1 MKTNVAMEEDYGLL
15 TKEGVMPLIGVDVT
29 GDIIGKTARI
39 KVRQHFRNESSRPV
53 EAIYKFPLPEGAS
66 VCGFMAEVG
75 DRVFTGAIE
84 EREKAYEIY
93 DDAIGDGDGGFLLDQ
108 ERPNIFTLSVGNMK
122 PKTSAVITIDYVTL
136 LDTSELQTRVFLP
149 TTVSPRYVP
158 RDTPDRDG
166 IPVHSLVNP
175 PFAGSTPYG
184 LTLDLAI
191 HGKAYIA
198 SIESPSHSI
207 RVDMAGEVLHVGFAT
222 ELEVMDRDFVL
233 VITRKEEFVN
243 VGYFVRDPNGVFF
256 QVDLSPRPSSASACA
271 DPARD
276 VFFVIDCSGSMQ
288 GSSITQAKK
297 ALEIFLKGMGKG
309 VNFNIIRFGNDYQK
323 LFPGCVPYSSKTL
336 QEALAY
342 LEATEAN
349 LGGTELLRPL
359 REIYSH
365 RTGELDRRSIVLI
378 TDGEIGNEEDVIA
391 LVQRHAATTRVFP
404 VGIGYGPN
412 EYLLKQIARVS
423 NGAAELISPGE
434 RIEPRL
440 LKLFNKVALST
451 NPVTGLKIETG
462 KSVDQAPT
470 LPVVYEGGCI
480 SVFGMSDNGLSAH
493 GQITLLGV
501 TGSVQREWSVPLHEV
516 LHDKTSIPLL
526 WAREKLRDLQEELLG
541 PPAEQG
547 EPLAGQKKIEKEIIR
562 LSKQFGIISDYTS
575 FVAMEERGEPD
586 KTFDRMATVAVP
598 VMLTK
603 DWGGMA
609 QHTKPPLDLSAFVDA
624 QMYMGDPYS
633 SRNRRLEC
641 DCEDLSDMMLKP
653 QRPELIVEPAKEI
666 LMTDILSRQRAEG
679 GFEIDDELV
688 RKLDLPFNVR
698 EIAERMLTATDVDK
712 FTLLSTAIIIALLE
726 ENMRD
731 IRECWEGVIQKS
743 RAWFASNLHAGAPT
757 IDGMH
762 LTRWVWRELFDT
774 VPL

>member
-1 MKTNVAMEEDYGLL
+1 MKANVVMEEDYGLL

-29 GDIIGKTARI
+29 GDIVGKTARI

-66 VCGFMAEVG
+66 VCGFMAEVE

-93 DDAIGDGDGGFLLDQ
+93 DDAIHDGDGGFLLDQ

-136 LDTSELQTRVFLP
+136 LDTSKLQTRVLLP

-175 PFAGSTPYG
+175 PFVSSTPYG

-191 HGKAYIA
+191 HGKAYIT

-207 RVDMAGEVLHVGFAT
+207 RVDMSGEVLRVGFAT
-222 ELEVMDRDFVL
+222 EVEVMDRDFVL
-233 VITRKEEFVN
+233 VITRKEEFVD

-256 QVDLSPRPSSASACA
+256 QVDLFPKPSSAGACA
-271 DPARD
+271 EPARD

-297 ALEIFLKGMGKG
+297 ALEIFLRGMGKG
-309 VNFNIIRFGNDYQK
+309 VNFNIIRFGNDYRM

-359 REIYSH
+359 REIYSQ
-365 RTGELDRRSIVLI
+365 RTGEPNRRSIVVI
-378 TDGEIGNEEDVIA
+378 TDGEIGNEGEVIA
-391 LVQRHAATTRVFP
+391 LVQRHAATTRVFL

-423 NGAAELISPGE
+423 NGAAELISQGE
-434 RIEPRL
+434 RIESRL

-451 NPVTGLKIETG
+451 NPVTGLTIETG
-462 KSVDQAPT
+462 RSVDQAPA
-470 LPVVYEGGCI
+470 LPVVYEGDCT
-480 SVFGMSDNGLSAH
+480 SVFGMSDNNLSTH
-493 GQITLLGV
+493 EQITLLGV
-501 TGSVQREWSVPLHEV
+501 TRNVQREWSVPLHEV
-516 LHDKTSIPLL
+516 PRDKTPIPLL
-526 WAREKLRDLQEELLG
+526 WAREKIRDLQEGLLE
-541 PPAEQG
+541 PPAERG
-547 EPLAGQKKIEKEIIR
+547 ELPARQKKVEKEIIR
-562 LSKQFGIISDYTS
+562 LSRRFGIISGYTS
-575 FVAMEERGEPD
+575 FVAMEERREPD
-586 KTFDRMATVAVP
+586 KTFDSMVTVTVP

-603 DWGGMA
+603 DWGGTVRPNGPRPSWGM
-609 QHTKPPLDLSAFVDA
+609 PEPCF
-624 QMYMGDPYS
+624 
-633 SRNRRLEC
+633 
-641 DCEDLSDMMLKP
+641 MM
-653 QRPELIVEPAKEI
+653 REPDVMFKLQGREPVAESAKEI
-666 LMTDILSRQRAEG
+666 LMTEILSRQRAEG
-679 GFEIDDELV
+679 GFEVDDELA
-688 RKLDLPFNVR
+688 RKLDLPFDVR
-698 EIAERMLTATDVDK
+698 KIAERILTATDVDK
-712 FTLLSTAIIIALLE
+712 FTLLSTAIIMAVLE
-726 ENMRD
+726 EDMGD
-731 IRECWEGVIQKS
+731 IRDCWEGVIGKS
-743 RAWFASNLHAGAPT
+743 KAWFASNLHAGAPT

-762 LTRWVWRELFDT
+762 LTRWVRHELFDI
-774 VPL
+774 VRM

>member
-1 MKTNVAMEEDYGLL
+1 MEEDYGLL

-29 GDIIGKTARI
+29 GDIIGKTAQIR
-39 KVRQHFRNESSRPV
+39 VRQHFRNEWSRPV

-66 VCGFMAEVG
+66 VCGFMAEVE
-75 DRVFTGAIE
+75 DRVFAGAIE
-84 EREKAYEIY
+84 EREKAYETY
-93 DDAIGDGDGGFLLDQ
+93 DDAIRDGDGGFLLDQ

-158 RDTPDRDG
+158 EYTPDRDG

-175 PFAGSTPYG
+175 PFASSTPYG
-184 LTLDLAI
+184 LTVDLAI

-198 SIESPSHSI
+198 SIESPSHPI
-207 RVDMAGEVLHVGFAT
+207 RIDMGGEVLHVKFAK
-222 ELEVMDRDFVL
+222 EAAAMDRDFVL

-256 QVDLSPRPSSASACA
+256 QVDLSPRPSSACACA
-271 DPARD
+271 EPARD

-309 VNFNIIRFGNDYQK
+309 VNFNIIRFGNHYEK
-323 LFPGCVPYSSKTL
+323 LFPDCVPYSSKTL

-342 LEATEAN
+342 LEATEAS

-365 RTGELDRRSIVLI
+365 RTGGLDRRSVVVI
-378 TDGEIGNEEDVIA
+378 TDGEIGNEEEVIA
-391 LVQRHAATTRVFP
+391 LVQRHATTTGVFP

-440 LKLFNKVALST
+440 LKLFSKVALGT
-451 NPVTGLKIETG
+451 NPVTGLKLETG
-462 KSVDQAPT
+462 RSVDQAPA
-470 LPVVYEGGCI
+470 LPVVYEGDCV
-480 SVFGMSDNGLSAH
+480 SVFGMSDNGLSTH
-493 GQITLLGV
+493 EQITLLGL
-501 TGSVQREWSVPLHEV
+501 TGNTQREWTVPLHEV
-516 LHDKTSIPLL
+516 PRDKTAIPLL
-526 WAREKLRDLQEELLG
+526 WARERIRDLQEEVLEPSG
-541 PPAEQG
+541 ERA
-547 EPLAGQKKIEKEIIR
+547 EPLARQKKVEKEIIR
-562 LSKQFGIISDYTS
+562 LSKQFGIISGYTS
-575 FVAMEERGEPD
+575 FVAVEERKEPG
-586 KTFDRMATVAVP
+586 KTFDSMVTVTVP
-598 VMLTK
+598 AMLTK
-603 DWGGMA
+603 DWGGMV
-609 QHTKPPLDLSAFVDA
+609 QDTSPLLDDLMAHASHC
-624 QMYMGDPYS
+624 MKEPYF
-633 SRNRRLEC
+633 SRNELPEVDLLEDFPGAMFKLERRE
-641 DCEDLSDMMLKP
+641 P
-653 QRPELIVEPAKEI
+653 VVESAEEI
-666 LMTDILSRQRAEG
+666 LMTEILSRQRVEG
-679 GFEIDDELV
+679 GFEIDDELA
-688 RKLDLPFNVR
+688 RKLDLPFKVR
-698 EIAERMLTATDVDK
+698 EIAQKILTANDVDK
-712 FTLLSTAIIIALLE
+712 LTLLSTAIVLALLE

-731 IRECWEGVIQKS
+731 IRECWEGVIEKS
-743 RAWFASNLHAGAPT
+743 KAWFVRNLNAGAPT

-762 LTRWVWRELFDT
+762 LTRWVRRELFEI